1 MKVKVN
7 NITAKTIKNWESFL
21 KNHPHKTV
29 FQSFEMYGFYEK
41 VRNFKPFLFLC
52 ENGKSNCVGVLLA
65 VKIKEG
71 NFLKGFLSSR
81 IIIYGGPVIIL
92 DEKKRLKILNLLLDS
107 MVNKLKNR
115 SIFIQFRNFF
125 RWTDKEKEVFYKYG
139 FSFNDR
145 LNLIVNTVS
154 YDKVLSNIKSTK
166 KRQLRK
172 AQNEGVVIE
181 RASDIDEV
189 GVLYELLFN
198 LYKTKVKKPLPNWSF
213 FKEFYQHGLNSNFG
227 VILLVKLNDKI
238 IGGILCPITDNKTIY
253 EWYVVGDDK
262 KFKKYY
268 PSVMATWAPINY
280 ALNHNIKTFDFMGL
294 GKPDVNYGVRDFKL
308 NFGNNIVNFGR
319 FGRCN
324 KYLYPMVDFIYN
336 ILKYLQ

>member
-29 FQSFEMYGFYEK
+29 FQSFEMYSFYEK
-41 VRNFKPFLFLC
+41 VQNFEPFLFLC
-52 ENGKSNCVGVLLA
+52 EDGKSNCVGVLLA

-71 NFLKGFLSSR
+71 NFLKGFFSSR
-81 IIIYGGPVIIL
+81 IVIYGGPVIIA
-92 DEKKRLKILNLLLDS
+92 DEVKRLKILHLLLDS
-107 MVNKLKNR
+107 LVNKLKNR

-125 RWTDKEKEVFYKYG
+125 QWTDKEKEVFYKYG
-139 FSFNDR
+139 FSFKDR

-154 YDKVLSNIKSTK
+154 YNKVLSNIKSTK
-166 KRQLRK
+166 KRQIRK
-172 AQNEGVVIE
+172 AQKEGVVIE
-181 RASDIDEV
+181 RASDIEEV
-189 GVLYELLFN
+189 RVLYKLLLN

-227 VILLVKLNDKI
+227 VILLVKLHDKI
-238 IGGILCPITDNKTIY
+238 IGGILCPITGNKTIY
-253 EWYVVGDDK
+253 EWYVVGADK

-280 ALNHNIKTFDFMGL
+280 ALNNNIKTFDFMGL

-319 FGRCN
+319 FGRRS
-324 KYLYPMVDFIYN
+324 KYLYPAVEFIYN
-336 ILKYLQ
+336 ILKHLQ